1 MTIADALARL
11 TETLTPIYGSGETRS
26 LVRIVAEDVFGTS
39 NLQHSKVLSDTDE
52 AYFSEIHMQ
61 LLSGK
66 PLQYVLGKADF
77 YGYVFHVNEH
87 VLIPRLD
94 TEELVHLILE
104 SLPKNEGLSG
114 LDIGTGSGCIPIVL
128 KKKRPNWDVQALDVS
143 REALIVAQKNAQDLS
158 AELTFHQLDILNK
171 KEWPNLPVFDF
182 IVSNPPYIPEK
193 EKDLVP
199 RFVKEFEPGLALFV
213 EDEDPLKFYRTI
225 ADFAQTHLS
234 PGGQLFYETN
244 EFNADKVVEML
255 NEKGFTNVES
265 IKDMS
270 GKDRMVSASFSN
282 QFIG

>member
-39 NLQHSKVLSDTDE
+39 NLQHNKVLSETDE
-52 AYFSEIHMQ
+52 AYFTEIQMQ

-104 SLPKNEGLSG
+104 TLPKNKGLSG

-128 KKKRPNWDVQALDVS
+128 KKKRPNWDVHALDVS
-143 REALIVAQKNAQDLS
+143 HQALIVAEKNAQDLS
-158 AELTFHQLDILNK
+158 TTISFHHLDILDK
-171 KEWPNLPVFDF
+171 KIWADLPTFDF

-213 EDEDPLKFYRTI
+213 KDEDPLKFYRTI
-225 ADFAQTHLS
+225 AHFAQKHLS

-244 EFNADKVVEML
+244 EFNADKVVEL
-255 NEKGFTNVES
+255 LEEKGFKKVAL

-270 GKDRMVSASFSN
+270 GKDRMVSASMAV
-282 QFIG
+282 